1 MLETF
6 VESQIYNQITID
18 GLNFITSVNF
28 ARILNDFGQVNLF
41 LNMLMMS
48 LFIFKCFFFSS
59 QIKKT
64 MDEHIKLYTI
74 TVGRSCPNVLIPLHN
89 ICDFHVISKD

>member
-6 VESQIYNQITID
+6 IESQIYNQITID

-28 ARILNDFGQVNLF
+28 ARRLNDFGQVNLC

-48 LFIFKCFFFSS
+48 LFIFKWFFFLS
-59 QIKKT
+59 
-64 MDEHIKLYTI
+64 D
-74 TVGRSCPNVLIPLHN
+74 
-89 ICDFHVISKD
+89 

>member
-28 ARILNDFGQVNLF
+28 ARILNDFGQVNLC

-48 LFIFKCFFFSS
+48 LFIFKCFFFPLRLRKQWMNISN
-59 QIKKT
+59 
-64 MDEHIKLYTI
+64 YTQLPSDDHA
-74 TVGRSCPNVLIPLHN
+74 RMS
-89 ICDFHVISKD
+89 